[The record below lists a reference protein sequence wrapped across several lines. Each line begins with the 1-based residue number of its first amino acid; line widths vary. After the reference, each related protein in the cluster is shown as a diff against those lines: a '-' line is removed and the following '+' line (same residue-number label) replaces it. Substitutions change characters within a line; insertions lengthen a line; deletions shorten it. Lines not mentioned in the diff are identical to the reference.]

1 MQIAVL
7 KSRGIKMGKLEALP
21 SMVNPLEIGYT
32 QLSTRFDSEYGILWT
47 EMNPKGIPCCT
58 KELLDDLYHHHKDI
72 ENCGGQIQVRGE
84 LCPVRYSVVAS
95 LIPGAFNL
103 GGHLGLFSQLIKNKD
118 RQALLDYS
126 IVCLDVMFS
135 RISHFNLPLVTISLI
150 QGDALGGGL
159 EAALTSDV
167 IIAERNAKIGF
178 PEILFNLIPG
188 HGAFSLVARKI
199 GAADAEKMILS
210 GKIYRAEELHEL
222 GLVDVLVEEGQGE
235 NAVYEYVRKQSHCSN
250 GYRALKS
257 ARNRFNPIT
266 YKEMMDITTIW
277 ADAALHLDERDLKV
291 MNRFLRSQQKIYGQD
306 TSAKE
311 GKILPWHKLEVDSI
325 AA

>member
-1 MQIAVL
+1 
-7 KSRGIKMGKLEALP
+7 MGKLEILP
-21 SMVNPLEIGYT
+21 NMINPLEISYT
-32 QLSTRFDSEYGILWT
+32 QLSTRFNQEYGILWT
-47 EMNPKGIPCCT
+47 EMNPSGIPCCT
-58 KELLDDLYHHHKDI
+58 KELLDDLYNHHKDI
-72 ENCGGQIQVRGE
+72 ESCGGQIRVRDE
-84 LCPVRYSVVAS
+84 LYPVRYSVVAS
-95 LIPGAFNL
+95 LVPGAFNL
-103 GGHLGLFSQLIKNKD
+103 GGHLGLFGQLIKNKD
-118 RQALLDYS
+118 CQALLDYS

-167 IIAERNAKIGF
+167 IIAERNTKMGF

-199 GAADAEKMILS
+199 GAAQAEKMILS
-210 GKIYRAEELHEL
+210 GRIYRAEELYDL
-222 GLVDVLVEEGQGE
+222 GLVDVLVEDGQGE

-250 GYRALKS
+250 GYRALKM

-266 YKEMMDITTIW
+266 YQEMMDITTIW
-277 ADAALHLDERDLKV
+277 ANAALHLDERDLKV
-291 MNRFLRSQQKIYGQD
+291 MNRFLRSQQKIYGQNIPVQD
-306 TSAKE
+306 D
-311 GKILPWHKLEVDSI
+311 KILSLYKLEGDFI